1 MKNFG
6 STSLPVIHSAKSCCG
21 SQIKG
26 DVIEINGNLS
36 RTVDCGS
43 VFITDDWKTENYPP
57 NTIRNL
63 RIESVGSSER
73 SVNLLWTSPG
83 GDYTSNEVNIYEI
96 KVFRGNGSDSDL
108 RNEIKSKFDAKS
120 ISEIDIKPISM
131 AERYG
136 EQQRARVIVKLV
148 EEGIYC
154 FAIKSFDKENHG
166 SDVSNIVMAYIRS
179 N

>member
-6 STSLPVIHSAKSCCG
+6 STSLPVKHSAKSCCG
-21 SQIKG
+21 SQIE
-26 DVIEINGNLS
+26 DFIEINRNLS

-57 NTIRNL
+57 NTIRDL
-63 RIESVGSSER
+63 RIESFDSSER
-73 SVNLLWTSPG
+73 SVNLLWTSLG
-83 GDYTSNEVNIYEI
+83 GDYTTNEVNRYEI
-96 KVFRGNGSDSDL
+96 KVFRANGSDSDL
-108 RNEIKSKFDAKS
+108 RNEIRSKFDSKS

-136 EQQRARVIVKLV
+136 EQQRARVIVKSV
-148 EEGIYC
+148 KEGIHY
-154 FAIKSFDKENHG
+154 FAIKLFDKENHG